1 MISIVRCDCYRY
13 VECMECI
20 KQTGFWQD
28 ISFPVS
34 LFLIYL
40 MRTMFEIVYKE
51 ECNLF
56 GDCSEQNFELK
67 KACFTL
73 N

>member
-1 MISIVRCDCYRY
+1 
-13 VECMECI
+13 
-20 KQTGFWQD
+20 
-28 ISFPVS
+28 
-34 LFLIYL
+34 
-40 MRTMFEIVYKE
+40 MFEIVYKE